1 VGIAR
6 SLEEVGF
13 SVQFFSGHPPPGPL
27 PIRLQVV
34 RSRFVSFRSKPMQMR
49 VSSVISPSLI
59 PKLIRYRPDA
69 ILAIEYSM
77 ATVWSAIAARLKRAP
92 LIIFQE
98 NAHPANAPP
107 SRKRL
112 TYRRV
117 VAHVADVVLANT
129 TSAEREIREGL
140 RVAGTKVQRVH
151 LLCPPLREEMMRDK
165 LDLNGP
171 NTRPLFLFAGRLIPQ
186 KNVQTLLRAAH
197 MLKTSGQTF
206 SVWIVGDGQL
216 RANLASSA
224 ARLGLDDTVSFL
236 GAVEYGRI
244 GWVYDM
250 ADIFVMPS
258 FIEYRSVAVLEAM
271 RFGKPILDSAF
282 DGNVG
287 DTVLPGQ
294 NGLVFDP
301 RSPGELAEC
310 MTRLIENTDLVKR
323 MGKVSQDL
331 MKNLT
336 STEGAAQLYR
346 LVKEI
351 T

>member
-1 VGIAR
+1 
-6 SLEEVGF
+6 
-13 SVQFFSGHPPPGPL
+13 
-27 PIRLQVV
+27 
-34 RSRFVSFRSKPMQMR
+34 
-49 VSSVISPSLI
+49 
-59 PKLIRYRPDA
+59 
-69 ILAIEYSM
+69 
-77 ATVWSAIAARLKRAP
+77 
-92 LIIFQE
+92 
-98 NAHPANAPP
+98 
-107 SRKRL
+107 
-112 TYRRV
+112 
-117 VAHVADVVLANT
+117 
-129 TSAEREIREGL
+129 
-140 RVAGTKVQRVH
+140 
-151 LLCPPLREEMMRDK
+151 
-165 LDLNGP
+165 
-171 NTRPLFLFAGRLIPQ
+171 
-186 KNVQTLLRAAH
+186 
-197 MLKTSGQTF
+197 MLKTCGLTF